1 MIQSQDESVAIAAFE
16 SLLVVLFESAMGVE
30 MESAMGVA
38 IAVVL
43 EFLLE
48 SRFDFPIAVAD
59 LTTLHDRSVQSQD
72 ETFGIVGIEI
82 VMVEIVEIVIVV
94 VEIEALLEHLNFA
107 AIQCQKFA
115 TIVVAGRRVQADQ
128 AVQ

>member
-1 MIQSQDESVAIAAFE
+1 MGFE
-16 SLLVVLFESAMGVE
+16 
-30 MESAMGVA
+30 

-59 LTTLHDRSVQSQD
+59 LTTFHDRSVQSQD

-82 VMVEIVEIVIVV
+82 AIVEIVEIVEIVV
-94 VEIEALLEHLNFA
+94 VEIDALLEHLNFA

-115 TIVVAGRRVQADQ
+115 PIVVADRLVQADQ